1 MENDVVALGPS
12 CLFFSLR
19 KIKQRFGRTMGKD
32 ACLDCK
38 YVGSEHDMRVVSLS
52 TVTINLL
59 ELASQLW
66 PRM

>member
-1 MENDVVALGPS
+1 
-12 CLFFSLR
+12 
-19 KIKQRFGRTMGKD
+19 MGKD